1 MKTENIP
8 LLLKQLR
15 SVLRDG
21 DIKRLVDK
29 TGYSR
34 QTIHKILQ
42 GDAITDSTHVLR
54 KAAKELL
61 KQHHSEEKQLIN
73 KL

>member
-1 MKTENIP
+1 MKTENVP

-21 DIKRLVDK
+21 DIGRLVEK

-42 GDAITDSTHVLR
+42 GEAITESTAIVR

-61 KQHHSEEKQLIN
+61 EEHHSEEQQLIH

>member
-21 DIKRLVDK
+21 DIGRLVDK

-34 QTIHKILQ
+34 QTIHKILK
-42 GDAITDSTHVLR
+42 GESVTDSTQVVR

-61 KQHHSEEKQLIN
+61 KEHHSEQEQLIN

>member
-1 MKTENIP
+1 MTTENIP

-21 DIKRLVDK
+21 DIGTLVEK

-34 QTIHKILQ
+34 QTIHKILK
-42 GDAITDSTHVLR
+42 GESITPSTHVLR

-61 KQHHSEEKQLIN
+61 QKHHSEQEQLIN

>member
-1 MKTENIP
+1 MATENIP

-15 SVLRDG
+15 TVLREG
-21 DIKRLVDK
+21 DITRLVEK

-34 QTIHKILQ
+34 QTIHKILK
-42 GDAITDSTHVLR
+42 GESITESTKIVR

-61 KQHHSEEKQLIN
+61 ESHHSEEQQLIH